1 METVS
6 AKEKYLI
13 CNSLACIPTLLE
25 GQSILIDLRNET
37 SVAGRILNADGFMN
51 IHLYEAVFIDR
62 HGLQYEFD
70 EFIVKNRCI
79 RQIQIPKEIN
89 IANELDKMMSK
100 VGKREPRNQKRN
112 LKEKRAKDRHDEIVN
127 EIAQQQNKDAAK

>member
-13 CNSLACIPTLLE
+13 CNSLACIPTLLQ
-25 GQSILIDLRNET
+25 GKSILIDLKNET

-51 IHLYEAVFIDR
+51 IHLSEAVFIDR

-79 RQIQIPKEIN
+79 RQMHIPKELN
-89 IANELDKMMSK
+89 IESKLEKMMAK
-100 VGKREPRNQKRN
+100 VGKREPRAKKTNF
-112 LKEKRAKDRHDEIVN
+112 KEKRARHRHEEILN
-127 EIAQQQNKDAAK
+127 EIAEKNKNIKN